1 MLTLFLLTGILIL
14 TYAMLV
20 CHRIPGLIRNF
31 RLQSLFLFF
40 VTLDFACRH
49 KETGIFIVAGLLL
62 LVKVVLIPSFLTHLV
77 KKIKVDERLGLFLNP
92 LLSLVIALL
101 LTWGASVF
109 CSWFFGG
116 RPTPVF
122 AAFVVSITVVMTGFL
137 IMVVRMKAVSQI
149 VGLLVMENGIFL
161 LAGAIAGGMPF
172 FVEIAVAFDVFVCAI
187 ITGIFMYRINKVFT
201 HIEVHRLT
209 DLKG

>member
-1 MLTLFLLTGILIL
+1 MTIFLLTGIMIS

-20 CHRIPGLIRNF
+20 CQRVPALIQNF
-31 RLQSLFLFF
+31 RLQSLFLFL
-40 VTLDFACRH
+40 VTLDFAFRQ
-49 KETGIFIVAGLLL
+49 KEAGIFVVAGLLL
-62 LVKVVLIPSFLTHLV
+62 LVKVVLIPSFLNNLV
-77 KKIKVDERLGLFLNP
+77 KKIRVDERLGLFLNP
-92 LLSLVIALL
+92 LLSLIAALF

-109 CSWFFGG
+109 CSWFLGTS
-116 RPTPVF
+116 PIAVF
-122 AAFVVSITVVMTGFL
+122 AAFVVSITVVLVGFF
-137 IMVVRMKAVSQI
+137 IMVFRMKALTQI

-161 LAGAIAGGMPF
+161 LASAITGGMPF
-172 FVEIAVAFDVFVCAI
+172 FVEIAIAFDVFVCAI